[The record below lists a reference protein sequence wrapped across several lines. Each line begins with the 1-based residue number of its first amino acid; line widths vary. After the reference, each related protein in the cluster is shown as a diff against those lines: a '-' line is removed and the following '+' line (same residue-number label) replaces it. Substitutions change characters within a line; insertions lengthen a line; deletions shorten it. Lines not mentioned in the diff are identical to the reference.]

1 MAVIQKITPH
11 LWFNNDAE
19 DAVDFYVSLFQNSKI
34 LNRSHY
40 PESIPD
46 LGGKVMSITFQLE
59 GQQFMALNGGPMFKF
74 TEAISLLVDC
84 ATQAEVDDLW
94 EKLTAGGQ
102 EQPCGWLKDK
112 YGLSWQIIPKQLGE
126 LMQDEDAQKVQRVVE
141 AMLQMRKIDVAALQA
156 AYDAA

>member
-1 MAVIQKITPH
+1 
-11 LWFNNDAE
+11 
-19 DAVDFYVSLFQNSKI
+19 
-34 LNRSHY
+34 
-40 PESIPD
+40 
-46 LGGKVMSITFQLE
+46 MSINFQLE
-59 GQQFMALNGGPMFKF
+59 GQQFMALNGGLMFKF